1 MRVFMKIY
9 KMFAYFWDDSRFIY
23 QKDSDYIKV
32 SRKTKKIKQKRR
44 NVVFK
49 YVLIKSHLFVVHF
62 CF

>member
-9 KMFAYFWDDSRFIY
+9 QMFAYFWDDSRFIY

-49 YVLIKSHLFVVHF
+49 YV
-62 CF
+62 